1 MQVEDNLALESARY
15 NEIIKTR
22 VKQLQD
28 KIDDQKAKLNSA
40 QREVENMKSD
50 LSKAKSD
57 NNQLN
62 SMIKSNQMD
71 FKMNAK
77 EL

>member
-28 KIDDQKAKLNSA
+28 KIEE
-40 QREVENMKSD
+40 QR
-50 LSKAKSD
+50 ARI
-57 NNQLN
+57 QT
-62 SMIKSNQMD
+62 
-71 FKMNAK
+71 
-77 EL
+77 